1 MDKSI
6 KIKNLDYIYQR
17 NTPFE
22 KKALDNI
29 SVEIPKEEIT
39 MIIGKTGSGKSTFIK
54 HLNGL
59 LIPSEGSL
67 EISDLTVN
75 SDVNKK
81 VLTVL
86 RKKVGLVFQFP
97 EKQLFEETVI
107 KDVMVGPKN
116 FGLSESESLS
126 NAREYLSKV
135 GIGSDLYDKSPFE
148 ISGGQMRRVAIAGVL
163 AMNPEILVLDEPT
176 AGLDSIGRKMIMKLL
191 RDLNKDNKITII
203 MVTHDINV
211 VSEYSDNV
219 IYFKENKIAN
229 YGSTRNVLYDE
240 NIYSLNSGLIKPY
253 VVNFFNRLD
262 KTKFKTKSNPITTNE
277 LIKVINENIDRS

>member
-6 KIKNLDYIYQR
+6 KIKHLDYVYQR

-116 FGLSESESLS
+116 FGLSDSESLS
-126 NAREYLSKV
+126 NAREYLTKV
-135 GIGSDLYDKSPFE
+135 GIGSDLYNKSPFE

-219 IYFKENKIAN
+219 IYFKENKIAK
-229 YGSTRNVLYDE
+229 YGPTRDILYDE
-240 NIYSLNSGLIKPY
+240 NIYSLNSGLIKPD
-253 VVNFFNRLD
+253 VVNFFNKLD
-262 KTKFKTKSNPITTNE
+262 KTKLKIQNKPITTDE